1 MAKGEVVESN
11 VVARILTVLGYILL
25 LPLFPLAVKIVQE
38 YERGVIFRL
47 GRLQGAK
54 GPGLFIILP
63 IVDRMVKMDLRVFT
77 LDVPSQEIITRDN
90 VTVKVD
96 AVIYFRV
103 VNPEDAVVKVENY
116 FRATALIAQTTL
128 RSTIGQSELD
138 TLLSHRD
145 EINQRLQI
153 AIDEATEPWGIK
165 VSMVEVRDVLLAPEM
180 VRSMARQA
188 EAERE
193 RRAKVIHAEGE
204 LQASEKLAEAGRIIA
219 ASPGTL
225 QLRYLQT
232 LTEIASERNST
243 ILFPLPIDLIQSF
256 LTRVGASAAAAQ
268 PATSRAARAAA
279 SPKATAGCRPIGG
292 RPAVVYSRSVTS
304 PAAMVTRLPSGRR
317 RMRLPS
323 LSTSSASP
331 SSAVSPAGDPHLTAQ
346 RLQTRPPLVLHPLT
360 GLHRQVQLFELV
372 QDGGRQRLPRDLA
385 ARLGGDAGG
394 DGGDLGVG
402 GHVGVDVD
410 ADAQQH
416 VVHGLGRQIRF
427 HKNAADLAPA
437 YQHVV
442 GPLEGRPQ
450 ACHLL
455 EAARHRQRSDDGQRP
470 QVLQRRPEDD
480 GEVEAPSRRHERSP
494 QPAASRR
501 LAAGQHHR
509 ALGGAGPGQLAGE
522 VLRGAQHGPVLQPA
536 ADEAGR
542 QPVPQGLRGEA
553 SGHGSKRIAKKPAL
567 RLAFCARP
575 SGLARHH
582 LQRVAVRLDSPKAVA
597 SIIVHPH
604 HLLSY
609 IRW

>member
-1 MAKGEVVESN
+1 MASGQVKESN
-11 VVARILTVLGYILL
+11 FVARILTVIGYILL
-25 LPLFPLAVKIVQE
+25 IPLFPLAVKIVQE

-165 VSMVEVRDVLLAPEM
+165 VAMVEVRDVLLAPEM

-219 ASPGTL
+219 SSPGTL

-256 LTRVGASAAAAQ
+256 LTRIGA
-268 PATSRAARAAA
+268 
-279 SPKATAGCRPIGG
+279 
-292 RPAVVYSRSVTS
+292 
-304 PAAMVTRLPSGRR
+304 
-317 RMRLPS
+317 
-323 LSTSSASP
+323 
-331 SSAVSPAGDPHLTAQ
+331 
-346 RLQTRPPLVLHPLT
+346 
-360 GLHRQVQLFELV
+360 
-372 QDGGRQRLPRDLA
+372 
-385 ARLGGDAGG
+385 
-394 DGGDLGVG
+394 
-402 GHVGVDVD
+402 
-410 ADAQQH
+410 
-416 VVHGLGRQIRF
+416 
-427 HKNAADLAPA
+427 
-437 YQHVV
+437 
-442 GPLEGRPQ
+442 
-450 ACHLL
+450 
-455 EAARHRQRSDDGQRP
+455 
-470 QVLQRRPEDD
+470 
-480 GEVEAPSRRHERSP
+480 P
-494 QPAASRR
+494 QPAA
-501 LAAGQHHR
+501 
-509 ALGGAGPGQLAGE
+509 P
-522 VLRGAQHGPVLQPA
+522 PPA
-536 ADEAGR
+536 
-542 QPVPQGLRGEA
+542 
-553 SGHGSKRIAKKPAL
+553 SK
-567 RLAFCARP
+567 
-575 SGLARHH
+575 S
-582 LQRVAVRLDSPKAVA
+582 S
-597 SIIVHPH
+597 S
-604 HLLSY
+604 
-609 IRW
+609 